1 MVDERKTL
9 NDTTAGKGARADI
22 IEEQIRVKKT
32 IAGVRYAQR
41 EALQAQNFD
50 ASLAHKGRDDTNN
63 IIELDKAIERIKM
76 NNEKLIEQKHEKLT
90 NNLVTRHKKE
100 VRRLQRENGKREE
113 DLKRERKANE
123 ENLEN
128 MKRHTAVIEQGLTK
142 LQFRQK
148 LVKTP
153 VFTNNIT

>member
-1 MVDERKTL
+1 MVDEQKTL

-22 IEEQIRVKKT
+22 IKELIRGKKT
-32 IAGVRYAQR
+32 IAGVRNVQR
-41 EALQAQNFD
+41 EALQAQKSD

-63 IIELDKAIERIKM
+63 IVELDKAIERIKM
-76 NNEKLIEQKHEKLT
+76 NNEKLIEQKYQKLT
-90 NNLVTRHKKE
+90 NNLVTLHKKE

-113 DLKRERKANE
+113 DLKRQRKANG

-128 MKRHTAVIEQGLTK
+128 TKRHTSVIEQGLTK

-148 LVKTP
+148 LDKTP